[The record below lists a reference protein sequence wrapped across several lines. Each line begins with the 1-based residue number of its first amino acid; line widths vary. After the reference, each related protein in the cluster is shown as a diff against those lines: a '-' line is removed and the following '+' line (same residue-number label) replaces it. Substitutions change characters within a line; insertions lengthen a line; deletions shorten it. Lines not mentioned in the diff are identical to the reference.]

1 MLCEAFQV
9 HRSSYKYWTKRL
21 KTVSPGQLKSLAMV
35 KAIHIESKGSAG
47 ARTISTIATDRGYP
61 LSRYRVTGL
70 MKAQN
75 LVSGQL
81 PKHSYKK
88 AAQEHVLIPNRLA
101 RQFSVSRPNEVWCG
115 DVTYIWSGR
124 RWAYLALVMDLFA
137 RRPVGWAMALS
148 PDSQL
153 TGQALSMAFELRGKP
168 KGMMFHSD
176 QGCQYTSTYY
186 RQLLWRYQIKQS
198 MSRRGNCWER
208 EAYPQGYNA
217 PMERFFRSL
226 KSEWIPT
233 TGFQSFVEAK
243 QTVLDYIIGYYS
255 QVRPHSHNDG
265 LSPNEAERQFWI
277 NSKPVA
283 KIT

>member
-1 MLCEAFQV
+1 V
-9 HRSSYKYWTKRL
+9 
-21 KTVSPGQLKSLAMV
+21 V
-35 KAIHIESKGSAG
+35 KAIHVESKASAG
-47 ARTISTIATDRGYP
+47 ARTISIIATDRGYS

-70 MKAQN
+70 MKAQG

-88 AAQEHVLIPNRLA
+88 AAQEHVLIPNQLA

-137 RRPVGWAMALS
+137 RKPVGWAMSLS
-148 PDSQL
+148 PNSQL
-153 TGQALSMAFELRGKP
+153 TGQALSMAFELRGRP
-168 KGMMFHSD
+168 KDLMFHSD
-176 QGCQYTSTYY
+176 QGCHYTSVFY
-186 RQLLWRYQIKQS
+186 RQLLWRYQINQS
-198 MSRRGNCWER
+198 MSRRGNCWD
-208 EAYPQGYNA
+208 NA

-226 KSEWIPT
+226 KSEWIPG
-233 TGFQSFVEAK
+233 TGFQSFAEAK
-243 QTVLDYIIGYYS
+243 QTVLDYILGYYS

-265 LSPNEAERQFWI
+265 LTPNQAERLFWV

-283 KIT
+283 KMT